1 MNKNLVPLSA
11 VAIAAALFL
20 AGCATDSGSAPA
32 SSSIPGMHHG
42 SSSDGGTPASA
53 PASSEDHNTADVMF
67 AQMMI
72 PHHAQ
77 AVEMSDMIL
86 AKQDIP
92 ADVKELATRIKEAQ
106 GPEIELMTGWLEDW
120 NMPTHAPSG
129 SSGHGMAGMM
139 GDEEMKKLDD
149 AQGTAAARLFL
160 EQMIIHHEGAIT
172 MAKSETADGK
182 NTAAVQLS
190 KDIVTAQ
197 EAEIQEM
204 KTLLGA
210 L

>member
-1 MNKNLVPLSA
+1 MHKNLVPFSA
-11 VAIAAALFL
+11 AAFAAALFL
-20 AGCATDSGSAPA
+20 AGCATDSGTAP
-32 SSSIPGMHHG
+32 SSSSMPGMHHG
-42 SSSDGGTPASA
+42 SSSDGGSTASA
-53 PASSEDHNTADVMF
+53 PASAGDHNTADVMF

-92 ADVKELATRIKEAQ
+92 AEVKDLATRIKEAQ

-120 NMPTHAPSG
+120 KMPTHLPSTG
-129 SSGHGMAGMM
+129 SGHGMAGMM
-139 GDEEMKKLDD
+139 GDEELKKLDD

-160 EQMIIHHEGAIT
+160 EQMVIHHEGAIT
-172 MAKSETADGK
+172 MAKAETADGK

-197 EAEIQEM
+197 EAEIQQM
-204 KTLLGA
+204 KTILGA

>member
-1 MNKNLVPLSA
+1 MNKKLLPLSA
-11 VAIAAALFL
+11 VALAAALSL
-20 AGCATDSGSAPA
+20 AGCATDSGTAP
-32 SSSIPGMHHG
+32 SSSSMTGMHHG
-42 SSSDGGTPASA
+42 SSSDGGTSASA
-53 PASSEDHNTADVMF
+53 PASAEDHNMADVMF
-67 AQMMI
+67 ARMMI

-86 AKQDIP
+86 AKQDMP
-92 ADVKELATRIKEAQ
+92 ADVRALATRIKEAQ

-120 NMPTHAPSG
+120 KMPAHLPSG

-139 GDEEMKKLDD
+139 GAEEMKKLDD

-160 EQMIIHHEGAIT
+160 EQMIIHHDGAIV

-182 NTAAVQLS
+182 STAAVQLG

-204 KTLLGA
+204 RTLLGA

>member
-1 MNKNLVPLSA
+1 M
-11 VAIAAALFL
+11 
-20 AGCATDSGSAPA
+20 
-32 SSSIPGMHHG
+32 
-42 SSSDGGTPASA
+42 
-53 PASSEDHNTADVMF
+53 ADAMF

-86 AKQDIP
+86 AQQDIP
-92 ADVKELATRIKEAQ
+92 AKVKDLATRIKEAQ
-106 GPEIELMTGWLEDW
+106 GPEVELMTGWLESW
-120 NMPTHAPSG
+120 NMPAHLPSG

-139 GDEEMKKLDD
+139 GADEMAKLSD

-160 EQMIIHHEGAIT
+160 EQMIIHHEGAIV
-172 MAKSETADGK
+172 MAKAEAADGK
-182 NTAAVQLS
+182 NTAAVQLG

>member
-1 MNKNLVPLSA
+1 MNKNHLPLSA
-11 VAIAAALFL
+11 AAIAAVLFL
-20 AGCATDSGSAPA
+20 AGCATDSGTAP
-32 SSSIPGMHHG
+32 SSSSMPGMHHG
-42 SSSDGGTPASA
+42 SSSDGGPSASA
-53 PASSEDHNTADVMF
+53 PAPAADHNMADVMF

-77 AVEMSDMIL
+77 AVEMSDTIL

-92 ADVKELATRIKEAQ
+92 ADVKDLATRIKEAQ
-106 GPEIELMTGWLEDW
+106 RPEIELMTGWLEDW
-120 NMPTHAPSG
+120 KMPTHLPSTG
-129 SSGHGMAGMM
+129 SGHGMAGMM
-139 GDEEMKKLDD
+139 DEEEMKKLDD
-149 AQGTAAARLFL
+149 SQGTAAARLFM
-160 EQMIIHHEGAIT
+160 EQMIIHHEGAMT
-172 MAKSETADGK
+172 MATSETANGK